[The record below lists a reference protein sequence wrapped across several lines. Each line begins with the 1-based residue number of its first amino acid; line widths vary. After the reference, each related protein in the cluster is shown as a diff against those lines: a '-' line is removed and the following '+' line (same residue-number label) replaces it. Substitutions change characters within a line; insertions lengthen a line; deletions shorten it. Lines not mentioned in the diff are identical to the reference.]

1 MNTLLLLPVLL
12 PLAGGLLALLAGH
25 GRPGVERL
33 VGVVAVLL
41 LLPVSATL
49 LQQASGGV
57 IQSYAIGDWPA
68 PFGIVLVLD
77 HLAAWMLLVTAIVG
91 SGALLFGL
99 GRSDKSGR
107 HFHTLF
113 QFQLLGINGAFLTGD
128 LFNLFV
134 FFEVLLIASYALLAH
149 GSRPART
156 QAAIRVAVLNLLG
169 STLFLVAVGC
179 LYAAAGTLNF
189 ADLAQR
195 AASLPADRL
204 GLWQAG
210 AWLLL
215 AVFALKAALLPLG
228 FWLPGAYGV
237 ADGAVVALFS
247 VLTKVGVVA
256 LIRAGTLLFPG
267 LDIGPVLWVA
277 ALGTLALGATGM
289 LAARHLSTLAAHAV
303 ILSVGV
309 LMVSVASFTRESL
322 AAAVFYLAHGTLATA
337 ALFLVAA
344 RVAVVRGETG
354 DALVEGPAFRER
366 VSLPTAFMI
375 AAVAVAGLP
384 PLGGFLAKLAILDAA
399 VRLDGAAW
407 TWGMVLA
414 TSLVSIFALA
424 RAGTTIFWKVGLDRG
439 ELVEIPRWRPL
450 AVSGIG
456 LVLAALVLLAL
467 FAGPA
472 FEQSEAIAGQL
483 LDRDAYIEA
492 VLGAR
497 PGGGR

>member
-1 MNTLLLLPVLL
+1 MNPLILLPVLL
-12 PLAGGLLALLAGH
+12 PLAGGLLALLAGR

-33 VGVVAVLL
+33 VSVATVLL
-41 LLPVSATL
+41 LLPVSAAL
-49 LQQASGGV
+49 LREASGGV
-57 IQSYAIGDWPA
+57 IQSYAVGDWPA

-77 HLAAWMLLVTAIVG
+77 HLAAWMLLVTAVIG

-99 GRSDKSGR
+99 GRSDEAGR

-149 GSRPART
+149 GSRPERT
-156 QAAIRVAVLNLLG
+156 RAAIRVAVLNLLG

-189 ADLAQR
+189 ADLAER
-195 AASLPADRL
+195 GASLPADRL

-210 AWLLL
+210 AWLLV

-228 FWLPGAYGV
+228 FWLPGSYGV
-237 ADGAVVALFS
+237 ADGAVAALFS

-256 LIRAGTLLFPG
+256 LIRAGTLMFPD
-267 LDIGPVLWVA
+267 LEVGPVLWVA

-303 ILSVGV
+303 ILSVGM
-309 LMVSVASFTRESL
+309 LLVSVASFSRDGL

-337 ALFLVAA
+337 ALFLIAG
-344 RVAVVRGETG
+344 RVALVRGETG
-354 DALVEGPAFRER
+354 DALVAGPAFRGR
-366 VSLPTAFMI
+366 VSLPAAFMV

-384 PLGGFLAKLAILDAA
+384 PLGGFVAKLAILDAA
-399 VRLDGAAW
+399 ARLDGAAW
-407 TWGMVLA
+407 TWTLVLA
-414 TSLVSIFALA
+414 ASLLSIFALA

-450 AVSGIG
+450 AVTGIS
-456 LVLAALVLLAL
+456 LVLAAVVLLAL

-472 FEQSEAIAGQL
+472 FRQSQDIAGQL
-483 LDRDAYIEA
+483 LDRQAYMDA

-497 PGGGR
+497 RGGGG

>member
-1 MNTLLLLPVLL
+1 VNVLILLPVLV
-12 PLAGGLLALLAGH
+12 PLAGGLLALLAGR

-33 VGVVAVLL
+33 VSVAAVAL
-41 LLPVSATL
+41 LLPVAVAL
-49 LQQASGGV
+49 LREAADGP
-57 IQSYAIGDWPA
+57 IQSYAVGDWPA

-77 HLAAWMLLVTAIVG
+77 RLAAWMLLVTAVVG
-91 SGALLFGL
+91 AGALLFGL
-99 GRSDKSGR
+99 GRSDESGR

-134 FFEVLLIASYALLAH
+134 FFEVLLIASYALLSH
-149 GSRPART
+149 GSRPERT
-156 QAAIRVAVLNLLG
+156 RAAIRVAVLNLLG

-179 LYAAAGTLNF
+179 LYAATGTLNF
-189 ADLAQR
+189 ADLAER
-195 AASLPADRL
+195 AANLPPDRL

-237 ADGAVVALFS
+237 ADGSIAALFS

-256 LIRAGTLLFPG
+256 IIRAGTLLFPG
-267 LDIGPVLWVA
+267 LEIGPVLWLA
-277 ALGTLALGATGM
+277 ALGTLAIGATGM
-289 LAARHLSTLAAHAV
+289 LAARHLSTLAAHSV
-303 ILSVGV
+303 IVSVGV
-309 LMVSVASFTRESL
+309 LLVSVAAFSHDSL

-344 RVAVVRGETG
+344 RVGVVRGETG
-354 DALVEGPAFRER
+354 DALVEGPAFRGR
-366 VSLPTAFMI
+366 VALPSAFMI
-375 AAVAVAGLP
+375 AALAVAGLP
-384 PLGGFLAKLAILDAA
+384 PLGGFLAKLAILGAA
-399 VRLDGAAW
+399 TGLEGAAW
-407 TWGMVLA
+407 TWSAVLLA
-414 TSLVSIFALA
+414 SLLSLFALA

-450 AVSGIG
+450 AVSGVA
-456 LVLAALVLLAL
+456 LLLAAIVLLAL
-467 FAGPA
+467 LAGPA
-472 FEQSEAIAGQL
+472 FEHAQAIAAQL
-483 LDRDAYIEA
+483 LDRDAYVQA

-497 PGGGR
+497 QEGGV